1 MESQQPFLRYK
12 QASDAYLRSNQLPLA
27 LSMVEECT
35 REFPDSTMCWFGIG
49 VVSMH
54 RSGEEDSQTHLVKA
68 KYAQRKAWDIALAN
82 NQFPLTKDCSQWRPW
97 VDHQPPKDNTPQPE
111 HLTATHYYTPPHNS
125 PSTGSYGQNHP
136 RLWDHKKGEEVRG
149 VTDTLIQS
157 LSKGNVKR
165 IRSKFNDRPIV
176 IHKIESAIVQFESRL
191 VTIQP
196 SARGGSQPT
205 SPACDVF
212 LCNYIE
218 ATYPYRPDPSTV
230 NRPVLRL
237 ERAALLHWLDN
248 NYYHWTVE
256 VMAKIRILHDYL
268 STRNISVDTL
278 KLLVHSSDGFAGQAM
293 KWMGVPESAI
303 VPYRAARHQYH
314 VDELYV
320 VTWQDNK
327 DETETP
333 FLPPPRALESL
344 RAYMEPKLNGT
355 FGVSNGSSDSTIG
368 GRIQPTR
375 LRNKVIYVSR
385 GGGGAKR
392 AVKNQDALIQA
403 LGVETKNAGKSLVV
417 HTGGGQTFEEQ
428 AQLFNDAVVII
439 GPHGAGIE
447 LHAHYIFSFYEN
459 FDIVN

>member
-1 MESQQPFLRYK
+1 MVGLPFRLIESQQPFLRYK

-54 RSGEEDSQTHLVKA
+54 RSGEEDSQTHLVRA
-68 KYAQRKAWDIALAN
+68 KYAQRKTWDIALAN
-82 NQFPLTKDCSQWRPW
+82 NQFPLPKGCSQWRSW
-97 VDHQPPKDNTPQPE
+97 VDHQPLKDNPE
-111 HLTATHYYTPPHNS
+111 HLTATHYYYIPANS
-125 PSTGSYGQNHP
+125 PSRSYGQHQP

-165 IRSKFNDRPIV
+165 IRTKFNDRPIV
-176 IHKIESAIVQFESRL
+176 IHKIDSAIVQFESRL

-196 SARGGSQPT
+196 SARGESQLT
-205 SPACDVF
+205 SPVCDVF

-268 STRNISVDTL
+268 STLNISVDTL
-278 KLLVHSSDGFAGQAM
+278 KLLLHSSDGFAGQAM
-293 KWMGVPESAI
+293 KWMGVSESAI
-303 VPYRAARHQYH
+303 VPYRAARHQ
-314 VDELYV
+314 
-320 VTWQDNK
+320 
-327 DETETP
+327 
-333 FLPPPRALESL
+333 
-344 RAYMEPKLNGT
+344 
-355 FGVSNGSSDSTIG
+355 
-368 GRIQPTR
+368 
-375 LRNKVIYVSR
+375 SR
-385 GGGGAKR
+385 R
-392 AVKNQDALIQA
+392 
-403 LGVETKNAGKSLVV
+403 
-417 HTGGGQTFEEQ
+417 
-428 AQLFNDAVVII
+428 
-439 GPHGAGIE
+439 
-447 LHAHYIFSFYEN
+447 
-459 FDIVN
+459 